1 MKLNPSFLM
10 HRIAD
15 SAAVVPCDNEEK
27 NIVFRLNGTA
37 AFLWEVLAKGN
48 ADEHTLVSALVQ
60 EYGISEAQAS
70 EGVSTFLSLLRQYGA
85 LIEE

>member
-27 NIVFRLNGTA
+27 NIVFRLNGSA

-48 ADEHTLVSALVQ
+48 ADEDLLVSALME
-60 EYGISEAQAS
+60 EYGIKKEQATA
-70 EGVSTFLSLLRQYGA
+70 GVSTFLSLLRQYGA
-85 LIEE
+85 LMEE